1 MRFNLSTMSR
11 ALQFRYTDDER
22 LYTDHD
28 GRRVIV
34 DVEGSGEMRLMHA
47 EPDVLTVREGEPPQM
62 FCPKFE
68 DGSIVLAEG
77 PGPTHIQ
84 VAFPFIPN
92 LSSAKSEEVTLPIR
106 GCGWLIGASNRVV
119 VDDLHEWSPDPSP
132 QFPVP
137 YRLGAEGSG
146 WVTVVPVSNLR
157 CELASAFDIDDD
169 AGRRTHHFQVQ
180 NLSAVRVLESQFEDG
195 AVRAASVACHLN
207 AAEFEVEFP
216 SNNIGILLRK
226 IYDRF
231 HGRQRARVLIDG
243 IFAGWWYEP
252 GEDRKYRWHVSDFGV
267 PASLTEG
274 KAKVRITVDP
284 PAGVALWSLS
294 RIEVYVLRPNG
305 GIL

>member
-34 DVEGSGEMRLMHA
+34 DVEGPGEMRLMHA

-92 LSSAKSEEVTLPIR
+92 LSSAKSEEVALPIR

-132 QFPVP
+132 QFPVNTP
-137 YRLGAEGSG
+137 DRTTAAAFLRYAQGDVVADSATLQWPGLYVRRFRFPRVVDRFLVPATAEPLISC
-146 WVTVVPVSNLR
+146 VVR
-157 CELASAFDIDDD
+157 
-169 AGRRTHHFQVQ
+169 GM
-180 NLSAVRVLESQFEDG
+180 
-195 AVRAASVACHLN
+195 
-207 AAEFEVEFP
+207 AEFQERE
-216 SNNIGILLRK
+216 IGGTWLTRRL
-226 IYDRF
+226 
-231 HGRQRARVLIDG
+231 QRGD
-243 IFAGWWYEP
+243 IFVTRSTAW
-252 GEDRKYRWHVSDFGV
+252 FCQ
-267 PASLTEG
+267 A
-274 KAKVRITVDP
+274 
-284 PAGVALWSLS
+284 
-294 RIEVYVLRPNG
+294 
-305 GIL
+305 